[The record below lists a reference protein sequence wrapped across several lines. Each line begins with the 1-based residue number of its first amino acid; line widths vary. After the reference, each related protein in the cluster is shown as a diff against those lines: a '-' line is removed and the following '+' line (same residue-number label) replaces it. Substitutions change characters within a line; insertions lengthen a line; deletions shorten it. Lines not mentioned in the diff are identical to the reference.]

1 MTIKMNP
8 KNTNRL
14 ISLRNIIVV
23 LLIAAAAYFAYRH
36 FKPNTK
42 IKNVLLISIDTCRA
56 DHLSC
61 YGYPEK
67 TTPNI
72 DILAAEG
79 VMFEHVFT
87 PVPLTLPAHT
97 SMLTGTNPIY
107 HGVHSNIGYIVGES
121 NQTLAELMRQK
132 GFVTGAVISSFV
144 LDSQFGLNQ
153 GFDVYEDKFVHPIPS
168 NYHNERRGDETSSFA
183 NAFLDK
189 YHKKPFF
196 LFVHYYDPHDLY
208 NPPEPFATLFKD
220 NLYAGEIAFADTCI
234 GEVIKKLKELG
245 LYESTLIII
254 TADHGESLEEH
265 KEKTHGFFIY
275 QSVLHVP
282 LIIRLPGGPK
292 GKKVI
297 DNASLID
304 IVPTVCSLLDIKV
317 PAAAAGKSLL
327 PYLRGNTMPKN
338 EERYIYCESLEATQ
352 YGCNPLLGV
361 VNNNWKYIHTTRAE
375 LYDLDKDPNEQVNLV
390 TEFDK
395 RARLL
400 QGQLDLILEQQKAAD
415 KSTSKT
421 ALNRETRK
429 RLESLG
435 YLGGSS
441 ENDNLD
447 FDANKVDAK
456 DYIHLHDQ
464 ITWIRIY
471 FKLKNYDKAQEF
483 GKTLF
488 SEPFPGKLYGYLF
501 LGEIAIKK
509 GDYAEAIHNLTE
521 FLSIV
526 DQAREFG
533 EKYLSTK
540 DHICQVYHNLGL
552 AYAEEKNFDKAMSF
566 YLKAVEIDPN
576 PSITYYNMG
585 NLYLRQNKNEEAEK
599 YYIKAL
605 NLDPQLAEAHYDL
618 GLVYSK
624 KNQLQKAIYHY
635 QEAIKL
641 KPDWQH
647 PKDRL
652 LEIQNLVAKIN
663 QNIKSSEESLLQNP
677 NQPELH
683 KTLATLFYQQDN
695 INDAMNHWESAL
707 KLDPND
713 AMTLN
718 NLAYIYA
725 TQSEGEF
732 KNPQKAVQI
741 AERACKLTDYKD
753 PVILDTL
760 SIAYAASD
768 RNFEAIETA
777 KKALALAVS
786 SENQKLADEIRGHL
800 KNFQKNNNP

>member
-1 MTIKMNP
+1 MNL

-23 LLIAAAAYFAYRH
+23 LLIAAVAYFVYRY
-36 FKPNTK
+36 FKPNAK
-42 IKNVLLISIDTCRA
+42 IKNVLLISIDTCRS

-61 YGYPEK
+61 YGYSAK

-72 DILAAEG
+72 DNLAAEG
-79 VMFEHVFT
+79 VLFKRVIT

-121 NQTLAELMRQK
+121 NKTLPELMRQK
-132 GFVTGAVISSFV
+132 GFITGAVVSSFV

-153 GFDVYEDKFVHPIPS
+153 GFDVYEDKFVRPIPS
-168 NYHNERRGDETSSFA
+168 GAHNERRGDETSFFA
-183 NAFLDK
+183 DAFLDK

-196 LFVHYYDPHDLY
+196 LFVHYYDAHEAY
-208 NPPEPFATLFKD
+208 NPPVPFATLFKD
-220 NLYAGEIAFADTCI
+220 NLYAGEIAFVDTCI
-234 GEVIKKLKELG
+234 GDVIKKLKELG
-245 LYESTLIII
+245 LYESTLIIV
-254 TADHGESLEEH
+254 TADHGESLWEHQEE
-265 KEKTHGFFIY
+265 THGYFIY
-275 QSVLHVP
+275 QSAIHVP

-292 GKKVI
+292 GKTVA
-297 DNASLID
+297 DNTGLID
-304 IVPTVCSLLDIKV
+304 IVPTVCSLLDIEI
-317 PAAAAGKSLL
+317 PAEVAGKNLL
-327 PYLRGNTMPKN
+327 QYLRGNIAPKN

-390 TEFDK
+390 TDSDK

-400 QGQLDLILEQQKAAD
+400 QGQLESILEQQKADD
-415 KSTSKT
+415 KSNAKV
-421 ALNRETRK
+421 ALSRETRQ

-441 ENDNLD
+441 EDDNLD
-447 FDANKVDAK
+447 FAVNKADAK
-456 DYIHLHDQ
+456 DYINLRDQ
-464 ITWIRIY
+464 IIWIKIY
-471 FKLKNYDKAQEF
+471 FKLNDYDKAQELS
-483 GKTLF
+483 KTLF

-501 LGEIAIKK
+501 LGEIALKK
-509 GDYAEAIHNLTE
+509 GDFAQAIYNMTE

-533 EKYLSTK
+533 EKYLSDK
-540 DHICQVYHNLGL
+540 ERICQVYHNLGM
-552 AYAEEKNFDKAMSF
+552 AYAEEKDFDKAMSF
-566 YLKAVEIDPN
+566 YLKAVEIDQN
-576 PSITYYNMG
+576 PSITYYNIG
-585 NLYLRQNKNEEAEK
+585 NLYLKQDNSEEAEK
-599 YYIKAL
+599 SYIKAL
-605 NLDPQLAEAHYDL
+605 SLDPQFAEAHCNL
-618 GLVYSK
+618 GVVYNK
-624 KNQLQKAIYHY
+624 KYQFQKAISHY
-635 QEAIKL
+635 QQAISI
-641 KPDWQH
+641 KPDWQQ
-647 PKDRL
+647 PKDFL
-652 LEIQNLVAKIN
+652 IAAQNNIAKIDL
-663 QNIKSSEESLLQNP
+663 NIKSLKDSLSQNP

-683 KTLATLFYQQDN
+683 KTLATIFYQQDN
-695 INDAMNHWESAL
+695 INEAVSNWESAL

-732 KNPQKAVQI
+732 KNPQKAVQT
-741 AERACKLTDYKD
+741 AEHACKLTDYKD

-768 RNFEAIETA
+768 RNSEAIETA
-777 KKALALAVS
+777 KKALELAVES
-786 SENQKLADEIRGHL
+786 GNQKLADEIRRHL
-800 KNFQKNNNP
+800 KDFQKSHKP